1 MRAAQ
6 ETGEIT
12 QRELMASIREGG
24 ELRALSDCVYAV
36 IQWPD
41 CAPLLFPDAL
51 CKRR

>member
-1 MRAAQ
+1 MQ

-41 CAPLLFPDAL
+41 CAPLLFP
-51 CKRR
+51 R